1 MDVNEKIVR
10 DAYQVAEVQD
20 VPGWMAFDAD
30 RLVREG
36 AVLGEGDGRHRAH
49 RGKAVKVPCCD
60 VFRVRNGKIA
70 SFNCHPSG
78 TVLFGQLGVLT
89 NLEAVLDQ

>member
-36 AVLGEGDGRHRAH
+36 AVLGEA
-49 RGKAVKVPCCD
+49 A
-60 VFRVRNGKIA
+60 
-70 SFNCHPSG
+70 
-78 TVLFGQLGVLT
+78 LFCSVSW
-89 NLEAVLDQ
+89 AC

>member
-20 VPGWMAFDAD
+20 VPGWIASDAD

-36 AVLGEGDGRHRAH
+36 AVLGEA
-49 RGKAVKVPCCD
+49 ALSCSVSWAC
-60 VFRVRNGKIA
+60 
-70 SFNCHPSG
+70 
-78 TVLFGQLGVLT
+78 
-89 NLEAVLDQ
+89 